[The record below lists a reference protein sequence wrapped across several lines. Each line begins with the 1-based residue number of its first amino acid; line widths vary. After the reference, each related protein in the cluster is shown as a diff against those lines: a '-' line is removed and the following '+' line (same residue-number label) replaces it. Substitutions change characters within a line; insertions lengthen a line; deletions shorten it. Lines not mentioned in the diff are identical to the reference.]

1 MRTDYQH
8 HRDHQYG
15 GQHHHPHHQSF
26 HGYQN
31 VRSKSR
37 TFSSLDRDTTR
48 SSDGLQPYGSL
59 SVLSG
64 EMREQLLVG
73 LDKVIEKTQDFTDS
87 AYTTHEHRENIL
99 LLCDRAKL
107 ELNQLLRF
115 AISCE
120 QYQLL
125 KTTTAAD
132 LNHAL
137 ECVLNGTH
145 DLSQQLLL
153 AVGDQVNELEH
164 ILRSAIELVSSLR
177 AVALNQ
183 EIERLQESA
192 ERFHDYIDHILDV
205 CRLLRHVAFSETLQV
220 HAKFMEINLKIY
232 GPQVLTAARVLS
244 AYPSSK
250 AAKENLDVFT
260 DMWQWIAS
268 DVTSVSKEVIELAQ
282 QETKPD
288 KYEYQSL
295 PRPGVSNLNQK
306 IPAVKCN
313 DERFSFIQKHG
324 TTSKPLKPTRLDQE
338 EQEKIAKSGQEMKML
353 TNEMDAETEKW
364 NNADENNDIVKR
376 AKNMSSMAFSMYQFT
391 KGDGTLK
398 TTQDLFTQAEYFAE
412 EANRLYKVVRQFSY
426 QVRMAVCNIK

>member
-1 MRTDYQH
+1 MSTNNGQSSCTKNELKATNTSNGNGGAEVLRRGDGGELTRSSSV
-8 HRDHQYG
+8 RDRDLRSEYNRKREGQTQYA
-15 GQHHHPHHQSF
+15 QLQHHQSF
-26 HGYQN
+26 HGYQSASEN
-31 VRSKSR
+31 KAR
-37 TFSSLDRDTTR
+37 TYSSLNRGATR
-48 SSDGLQPYGSL
+48 STEDGLQPYGSL
-59 SVLSG
+59 TVLPG
-64 EMREQLLVG
+64 EMREQMLVA

-120 QYQLL
+120 QYQQL
-125 KTTTAAD
+125 KSTTGVD
-132 LNHAL
+132 LDHAL

-164 ILRSAIELVSSLR
+164 ILRAAIELVSSLR
-177 AVALNQ
+177 SVALNQ
-183 EIERLQESA
+183 EIERLQEITH
-192 ERFHDYIDHILDV
+192 RFHDYIDHILDV

-244 AYPSSK
+244 TYPASK

-282 QETKPD
+282 QATKPD
-288 KYEYQSL
+288 SYEYQSL
-295 PRPGVSNLNQK
+295 PRPGVSK
-306 IPAVKCN
+306 
-313 DERFSFIQKHG
+313 
-324 TTSKPLKPTRLDQE
+324 
-338 EQEKIAKSGQEMKML
+338 
-353 TNEMDAETEKW
+353 
-364 NNADENNDIVKR
+364 
-376 AKNMSSMAFSMYQFT
+376 
-391 KGDGTLK
+391 
-398 TTQDLFTQAEYFAE
+398 EY
-412 EANRLYKVVRQFSY
+412 VP
-426 QVRMAVCNIK
+426 

>member
-1 MRTDYQH
+1 MQRSSSVRDRHMRSDYHH

-15 GQHHHPHHQSF
+15 PHSHPHHQSF
-26 HGYQN
+26 HGYRYPSS
-31 VRSKSR
+31 RSKSR
-37 TFSSLDRDTTR
+37 TYSSLDRDSTR
-48 SSDGLQPYGSL
+48 STDGLQPYGSQ

-64 EMREQLLVG
+64 EMREQLLVA

-99 LLCDRAKL
+99 LLCDRSKL

-120 QYQLL
+120 QYQQL

-132 LNHAL
+132 LDHAL

-164 ILRSAIELVSSLR
+164 ILRSAIELVNSLR
-177 AVALNQ
+177 TVALNQ
-183 EIERLQESA
+183 EIERLQESSD
-192 ERFHDYIDHILDV
+192 RFHDYIDHILDV

-244 AYPSSK
+244 TYPASK

-268 DVTSVSKEVIELAQ
+268 DVTSVSKEVIEVAQ

-288 KYEYQSL
+288 KFEYQSL
-295 PRPGVSNLNQK
+295 PRPGVS
-306 IPAVKCN
+306 
-313 DERFSFIQKHG
+313 DWE
-324 TTSKPLKPTRLDQE
+324 
-338 EQEKIAKSGQEMKML
+338 
-353 TNEMDAETEKW
+353 
-364 NNADENNDIVKR
+364 
-376 AKNMSSMAFSMYQFT
+376 
-391 KGDGTLK
+391 
-398 TTQDLFTQAEYFAE
+398 
-412 EANRLYKVVRQFSY
+412 
-426 QVRMAVCNIK
+426 